1 MHSVSHSRPE
11 MPANMSHSRLEN
23 KFSGRLRQIP
33 GLGSPEM
40 QKAMTGL
47 NPILEDKV
55 SLFLP
60 VFGPYG
66 T

>member
-1 MHSVSHSRPE
+1 MIVHVTHSRPE
-11 MPANMSHSRLEN
+11 MHSVSHSRLEN

-47 NPILEDKV
+47 NPMLEDKASFAD
-55 SLFLP
+55 SLK
-60 VFGPYG
+60 V
-66 T
+66 